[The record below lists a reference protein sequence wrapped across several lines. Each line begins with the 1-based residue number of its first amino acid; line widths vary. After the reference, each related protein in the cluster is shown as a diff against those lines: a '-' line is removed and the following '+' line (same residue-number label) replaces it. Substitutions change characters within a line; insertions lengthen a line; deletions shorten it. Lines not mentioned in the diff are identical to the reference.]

1 MHWNFII
8 YPQDRE
14 KKKNKHQSETF
25 KNLQYAKENK
35 NICSYDTF
43 LWIKFSIEG
52 YEICLKDFASQA
64 KLI

>member
-8 YPQDRE
+8 YPQDGE
-14 KKKNKHQSETF
+14 KKQSETF

-43 LWIKFSIEG
+43 LRIKFSIEG